1 MLWQLLEP
9 FITWSNNSAGAAWVR
24 ESKWTFGILEVFH
37 LLGLILLFGSV
48 LMFGLRCLGLSLQK
62 DSVIRIA
69 RDMAPASAAGFAMMS
84 ISGYLMFASAATK
97 YVENPSFQVK
107 MSFYFFAIVTH
118 SLIYIKVF
126 RTREERSKGLWA
138 LSGLAL
144 MLLWLGVG
152 VAGRAIAF
160 I

>member
-1 MLWQLLEP
+1 
-9 FITWSNNSAGAAWVR
+9 
-24 ESKWTFGILEVFH
+24 
-37 LLGLILLFGSV
+37 
-48 LMFGLRCLGLSLQK
+48 
-62 DSVIRIA
+62 
-69 RDMAPASAAGFAMMS
+69 MAPASAAGFAMMS

-97 YVENPSFQVK
+97 YVENPSSQVK
-107 MSFYFFAIVTH
+107 MTFYFLAIVTH